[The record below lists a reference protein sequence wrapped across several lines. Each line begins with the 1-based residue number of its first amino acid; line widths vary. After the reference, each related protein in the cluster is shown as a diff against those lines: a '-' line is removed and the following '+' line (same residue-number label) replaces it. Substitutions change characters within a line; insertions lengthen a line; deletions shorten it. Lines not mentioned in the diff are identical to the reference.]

1 MTDGNIEKFKVAL
14 KDYQHSN
21 DVQESPKRSQI
32 SAIIQRFKTQRK
44 NKMSIITKE
53 KAIKNL
59 SKALFSVVSTD
70 PARKALNGIHYDGD
84 RTFEATDGHKM
95 FRLHLYTKGEAEQMW
110 KELVRI
116 NPSCNEVCDG
126 EDRLLG
132 KGLAEYVPYPNVK
145 AVVPRITEEFT
156 EDYNFDDELRAD
168 MLKSWKLLCP
178 LTDKIPQHL
187 SVWKNERYGA
197 AVRYDKGS
205 CFGWGEY
212 IICTL
217 IMPMRLEDNNAY
229 SKDLAIKYQDEL
241 IAQKTSVTDKPAEE
255 PNPEEVQ
262 QELY

>member
-1 MTDGNIEKFKVAL
+1 
-14 KDYQHSN
+14 
-21 DVQESPKRSQI
+21 
-32 SAIIQRFKTQRK
+32 
-44 NKMSIITKE
+44 MSIITKE

-70 PARKALNGIHYDGD
+70 PVRKALNGIHYDGD
-84 RTFEATDGHKM
+84 RIFEATDGHKM
-95 FRLHLYTKGEAEQMW
+95 FRLFFHAKEKAERTW
-110 KELVRI
+110 AELVRI
-116 NPSCNEVCDG
+116 NPSCKEVFNG

-132 KGLAEYVPYPNVK
+132 KGLKEYVPYPNVN
-145 AVVPRITEEFT
+145 AVVPRINEEST

-178 LTDKIPQHL
+178 LTDRIPQHL
-187 SVWKNERYGA
+187 SVWKNEQYGA

-217 IMPMRLEDNNAY
+217 LMPMRLDEDDNYAY
-229 SKDLAIKYQDEL
+229 SKDYAMKIQSEL
-241 IAQKTSVTDKPAEE
+241 LDPEPYEPAKPAEE
-255 PNPEEVQ
+255 PKPEEVQ

>member
-1 MTDGNIEKFKVAL
+1 
-14 KDYQHSN
+14 
-21 DVQESPKRSQI
+21 
-32 SAIIQRFKTQRK
+32 
-44 NKMSIITKE
+44 MSLITKE

-59 SKALFSVVSTD
+59 SKALFSVVSTN
-70 PARKALNGIHYDGD
+70 PVQKALNGIHYDGD

-95 FRLHLYTKGEAEQMW
+95 FRLFFHDKEEAGRTW
-110 KELVRI
+110 AELVRI
-116 NPSCNEVCDG
+116 NPSCKEVGDG
-126 EDRLLG
+126 ADRLLG
-132 KGLAEYVPYPNVK
+132 KGLTEYVPYPNVN
-145 AVVPRITEEFT
+145 AVVPRITEEST

-187 SVWKNERYGA
+187 SVWKSGRYSA

-217 IMPMRLEDNNAY
+217 IIPMRLDDNNAY
-229 SKDLAIKYQDEL
+229 RKDFAIKYQNEL

-255 PNPEEVQ
+255 PKPEEVQ
-262 QELY
+262 QESETREQSLEY